1 MPEGRDGT
9 VGLVVVSHSRVLAHA
24 AVALAMEM
32 VHDGSVQV
40 AVAAGLDETTF
51 GTDAVA
57 IKEAIEEV
65 DGPAGVVVLMD
76 LGSAV
81 LSAELAL
88 DLLTDPSGRD
98 RVLLSAAPL
107 VEGLVVAAVTAAG
120 GASRDEVAAEARA
133 ALLGKVSGLGES
145 PTDDRPAV
153 GAGDAEARGTFVVSN
168 PHGLHA
174 RPAARLVGELRALDA
189 EVWLRNLDTG
199 AGPVAGSSLSRVA
212 TLGALLGHTV
222 EVTASGPQAGEAV
235 RQVLALADRQF
246 DEVAETLGLATRA
259 PAAGPLP
266 ASPGVAIGPAR
277 RLIHSPLAEE
287 RDQAVLSPDAEW
299 RRLLGAVEAARRDT
313 EVLRTSAARQLG
325 SAAAAIFDA
334 HLMLLTDPALLA
346 VARHAIDAGRSAVD
360 GWRTAVSGVETEWA
374 ALPDDYLRAR
384 AADVR
389 AVGDDV
395 LRVLLGAA
403 AATPSGQGVLVAAD
417 LTPAEAAALDP
428 ALVTGVVLADG
439 SPSSHA
445 AILARARGVPAVVNV
460 GPAVL
465 DVDEGTTLALNG
477 STGEVVVDPSPEVL
491 EAFRALAKRQAAT
504 RTRDLAEADR
514 PALTQDGTPIEVGAN
529 IGSPADAAAAF
540 AAGADSS
547 GLVRTEF
554 LFLNRDKAPTL
565 DEQHAIYD
573 EIAAAMGG
581 RRITL
586 RTLDVGGDKPLPYLP
601 TPVEDNP
608 FLGLRGLRLSL
619 QDPSLFVEQLTAI
632 CLTARS
638 SPVSIMF
645 PMVSRV
651 DELTRALALLREAAG
666 PSGLPADLQVGIM
679 VEVPAAALKLRTF
692 LPHLDFVS
700 IGTNDLT
707 QYALAAERGN
717 PGVASLYDAL
727 DPGVLQ
733 LIAATC
739 TAAEGQALVSVCG
752 ESGSDP
758 LAVPVLV
765 GLGVRELSVAPA
777 AVPQVKAQV
786 RTLDLESCRSLAT
799 EALAAKDSAAVR
811 QLVAEALPTSRG

>member
-1 MPEGRDGT
+1 MPDAT
-9 VGLVVVSHSRVLAHA
+9 VGLVVVSHSRVLARA

-32 VHDGSVQV
+32 VHDGSVRV
-40 AVAAGLDETTF
+40 AVAAGLDESTF

-57 IKEAIEEV
+57 IKDAIEEV

-88 DLLTDPSGRD
+88 DLLSDPAARD

-120 GASRDEVAAEARA
+120 GASRDQVAAEARS
-133 ALLGKVSGLGES
+133 ALLGKASGLGES
-145 PTDDRPAV
+145 PEDAAPSSQVA
-153 GAGDAEARGTFVVSN
+153 AAEARGTFVVSN
-168 PHGLHA
+168 VHGLHA
-174 RPAARLVGELRALDA
+174 RPAARLVVELRSVDA
-189 EVWLRNLDTG
+189 DVWLRNLDTG
-199 AGPVAGSSLSRVA
+199 AAPVPGSSLSRVA
-212 TLGALLGHTV
+212 TLGALAGHTV
-222 EVTASGPQAGEAV
+222 EVTASGPQASEAV
-235 RQVLALADRQF
+235 RRVLALAERQF
-246 DEVAETLGLATRA
+246 DEVAEPPVTAVVTT
-259 PAAGPLP
+259 AGPLP

-277 RLIHSPLAEE
+277 RLTRPPLA
-287 RDQAVLSPDAEW
+287 DDIDHVVLSPDDER
-299 RRLLGAVEAARRDT
+299 RRLLEGVEIVRRDT
-313 EVLRTSAARQLG
+313 EAVRTSAARQLG
-325 SAAAAIFDA
+325 SAEAAIFDA
-334 HLMLLTDPALLA
+334 HLLLLSDPDLLGE
-346 VARHAIDAGRSAVD
+346 VHRGVDSGLSAVSA
-360 GWRTAVSGVETEWA
+360 WRSAVSGVEAEWA

-395 LRVLLGAA
+395 LRALLGAA
-403 AATPSGQGVLVAAD
+403 SATLSGVGVLVAVD
-417 LTPAEAAALDP
+417 LTPAETASLDP
-428 ALVTGVVLADG
+428 ALVAGIVLAEG

-445 AILARARGVPAVVNV
+445 AILARAGGVPAVVNA
-460 GPAVL
+460 GRTIL
-465 DVDEGTTLALNG
+465 DVAEGTILALNG
-477 STGEVVVDPSPEVL
+477 TTGEVVVDPSPEVL
-491 EAFRALAKRQAAT
+491 DAFRALAGRQAAT

-514 PALTQDGTPIEVGAN
+514 PAVTLDGTRIEVGAN

-565 DEQHAIYD
+565 DEQHAIYNA
-573 EIAAAMGG
+573 IAAAMGG
-581 RRITL
+581 RRIAL

-601 TPVEDNP
+601 TPKEDNP

-632 CLTARS
+632 CLTART
-638 SPVSIMF
+638 SPVSVMF

-651 DELTRALALLREAAG
+651 DELTQAVALLREAAG
-666 PSGLPADLQVGIM
+666 QRGLPVDLRVGIM
-679 VEVPAAALKLRTF
+679 VEVPAAALKVSTF
-692 LPHLDFVS
+692 LPHVDFFS

-717 PGVASLYDAL
+717 AGVAGLYDAL
-727 DPGVLQ
+727 DPGVLS
-733 LIAATC
+733 LIAQTC
-739 TAAEGQALVSVCG
+739 VAAEGRALVSVCG

-758 LAVPVLV
+758 LAVPLLV

-786 RTLDLESCRSLAT
+786 RTLDVDLCRSLAAK
-799 EALAAKDSAAVR
+799 ALVAKDSAAVR
-811 QLVAEALPTSRG
+811 ALVAESLPTSRA